1 MSDAQKSGEELMVKL
16 LKGFIENGKLI
27 IIGLGGHGKTV
38 ATMHLTRMMIDS
50 KEFQEGIFNIKITD
64 SANVWKWKF
73 DKIPFVDVTK
83 SRMIPE
89 DEQAL
94 LIDLGFTD
102 VSMNTNILESIVRTD
117 YYKQR
122 ALIDALQ
129 GRLTLRRIYIIEEIQ
144 NIFSTHS
151 INGKSGGF
159 WLKEVSEG
167 RNYGQYLLGLGQR
180 FADISTKVV
189 ERTKYFLLGSV
200 SGDNDMKKIRAMFGI
215 KGKSVVDTIVGLK
228 RGDFLWVDRESP
240 SENSYVITFPDWKP
254 NGSPYEWS
262 PKPVERIEAR
272 RVFL

>member
-1 MSDAQKSGEELMVKL
+1 
-16 LKGFIENGKLI
+16 
-27 IIGLGGHGKTV
+27 
-38 ATMHLTRMMIDS
+38 MMIDS